1 MLQFIPVHEGNIFA
15 VRATGKLTHAD
26 YQQFLPELESLIRE
40 HGKISLLM
48 ELENFSGWE
57 IAAVKDD
64 IQFGLKH
71 NHDFEKIALVGDK
84 AWQQWMALMS
94 KPFIK
99 GEVRYF
105 SRSELQAAWDWLRN
119 KTAQTTTPSKTISP
133 PQPYKHIIV
142 AVDFSPHSEKAT
154 YRAMQLAEQSEAKLT
169 ILTVVDDVE
178 FYYAYLEPMDANAM
192 VRPYDPELT
201 ASLAESA
208 HKIAEE
214 NLKTLVEKTHAN
226 GAHTEISIGSP
237 SASIISYAEASNCD
251 LIVMGTHGRRGL
263 ARLLGSTAHSVQN
276 HARCEVLMV
285 PLDD

>member
-1 MLQFIPVHEGNIFA
+1 MLKFIPVHEGNIFA

-26 YQQFLPELESLIRE
+26 YQQFLPELESLISE

-64 IQFGLKH
+64 IQFALKH

-84 AWQQWMALMS
+84 AWQQWMVLMS
-94 KPFIK
+94 KPFVK
-99 GEVRYF
+99 GEIRYF
-105 SRSELQAAWDWLRN
+105 SRTELQGAWDWLRN
-119 KTAQTTTPSKTISP
+119 KTQQTTPVETINP
-133 PQPYKHIIV
+133 PRPYQHIIV

-154 YRAMQLAEQSEAKLT
+154 YRAIQLAEQSGAKLT
-169 ILTVVDDVE
+169 MLTVVDDIE
-178 FYYAYLEPMDANAM
+178 FYYAYLEPLDANAM
-192 VRPYDPELT
+192 TRPYDPELT

-208 HKIAEE
+208 HKIAED
-214 NLKTLVEKTHAN
+214 NLSNLIEKTQAK
-226 GAHTEISIGSP
+226 GIHTEISIGAP
-237 SASIISYAEASNCD
+237 STSIISYAEAANCD
-251 LIVMGTHGRRGL
+251 LLVMGTHGRHGL
-263 ARLLGSTAHSVQN
+263 SRLLGSTAHSVQN

>member
-1 MLQFIPVHEGNIFA
+1 MLKFIPVHEGNIFA

-26 YQQFLPELESLIRE
+26 YQQFLPELESLISE

-64 IQFGLKH
+64 IQFALKH

-84 AWQQWMALMS
+84 AWQQWMVLMS
-94 KPFIK
+94 KPFVK
-99 GEVRYF
+99 GEIRYF
-105 SRSELQAAWDWLRN
+105 SRTELQGAWDWLRN
-119 KTAQTTTPSKTISP
+119 KTQQTTPAETINP
-133 PQPYKHIIV
+133 PRPYQHIIV

-154 YRAMQLAEQSEAKLT
+154 YRAIQLAEQSGAKLT
-169 ILTVVDDVE
+169 MLTVVDDIE
-178 FYYAYLEPMDANAM
+178 FYYAYLEPLDANAM
-192 VRPYDPELT
+192 TRPYDPELT

-208 HKIAEE
+208 HKIAED
-214 NLKTLVEKTHAN
+214 NLSNLIEKTQAK
-226 GAHTEISIGSP
+226 GIHTEISIGAP
-237 SASIISYAEASNCD
+237 STSIISYAEAANCD
-251 LIVMGTHGRRGL
+251 LLVMGTHGRHGL
-263 ARLLGSTAHSVQN
+263 SRLLGSTAHSVQN

>member
-1 MLQFIPVHEGNIFA
+1 MLKFIPVHEGNIFA

-26 YQQFLPELESLIRE
+26 YQQFLPELENLINE

-64 IQFGLKH
+64 LQFGLKH

-84 AWQQWMALMS
+84 TWQQWMVLMS
-94 KPFIK
+94 KPFVK
-99 GEVRYF
+99 GEIRYF
-105 SRSELQAAWDWLRN
+105 SRIELQTAWDWLRN
-119 KTAQTTTPSKTISP
+119 KKQQTKASETISP
-133 PQPYKHIIV
+133 PQPYQHIIV

-154 YRAMQLAEQSEAKLT
+154 YRAIQLAEQYGAKLT
-169 ILTVVDDVE
+169 MLTVVDDVE
-178 FYYAYLEPMDANAM
+178 FYYAYLEPLDANAM

-201 ASLAESA
+201 ASLAASV
-208 HKIAEE
+208 HKIAED
-214 NLKTLVEKTHAN
+214 NLSKLIEKTQAK
-226 GAHTEISIGSP
+226 GIHTEISIGSP
-237 SASIISYAEASNCD
+237 SSSIISYAEATNCD
-251 LIVMGTHGRRGL
+251 LLVMGTHGRHGIS
-263 ARLLGSTAHSVQN
+263 RLLGSTAHSVQN